1 MKNNIIILLSI
12 FIALSLNTNAQ
23 LINCNPDSEGEPWWA
38 GGDIPLTEEEW
49 DAIPNARIRSNRVAN
64 LC

>member
-1 MKNNIIILLSI
+1 MSNDEFENEDFTETKKVE
-12 FIALSLNTNAQ
+12 
-23 LINCNPDSEGEPWWA
+23 DH
-38 GGDIPLTEEEW
+38 PLTEEEW